1 MKIFYK
7 KKTSRHTD
15 YYFLGLRILRISGYS
30 SRQLH
35 DEIEDV
41 FDYVR
46 ACADLKTMPPA
57 RGLLRQRQ
65 LGMLKIL
72 KSNGNEGGTFTSA
85 TYSGGNLTLAISGGG
100 SVVLDNVNSGQERN
114 IKFWLDYGTLLGAVR
129 HKGFIPWDDDA
140 DISML
145 RDDYEKFVDLFNK
158 QTPDKNLFA
167 EWYSADGIY
176 NMIKI
181 RHKDVPFIW
190 LDIFP
195 CDFGYKKISLD
206 EAISYTS
213 EIKAKYKEYN
223 KKLKH
228 SNDIAQIKA
237 FYKKETEKLE
247 FIGEKNKKPQMVFY
261 GLDSYHYREETIIFD
276 YDMYFPLKEITFEG
290 EKFPT
295 LNQTELYLIYIFGDY
310 MSLPDKIS
318 KHSEGKG
325 HDLRSI
331 LALNEYLKD

>member
-7 KKTSRHTD
+7 KRTSRHTD
-15 YYFLGLRILRISGYS
+15 YYFLGLRLLRISGYS

-72 KSNGNEGGTFTSA
+72 KTVSA
-85 TYSGGNLTLAISGGG
+85 FCRKR
-100 SVVLDNVNSGQERN
+100 D

-158 QTPDKNLFA
+158 QTPDKNLVA

-195 CDFGYKKISLD
+195 CDLGYKKISLD

-228 SNDIAQIKA
+228 TKDVVKIKA
-237 FYKKETEKLE
+237 FFNKETEKLE

-295 LNQTELYLIYIFGDY
+295 LNQTELYLTYIFGDY

-331 LALNEYLKD
+331 LALNKYLED